1 MKKILFTIV
10 LVLLQTQSYALTNE
24 KKELCAKIIPVI
36 DHTVSATWI
45 RAIYDQLNE
54 ERDNWNYHGKEETF
68 SYKLEPENYKTIEFT
83 WRYEDESLQSISCTF
98 PDKWVLRLINMKDIL
113 VSESLKKNHK
123 DLGLGRYIRAMG
135 GLLFQKISFIDQEL
149 SPVDLVWYINSS
161 IDYSDVETG
170 AVTALLAK
178 YPFVDINKTTIKTD
192 YTLDTDEQ
200 VPLVALTVSNHP
212 DFSDE
217 MRWLLVNNEV
227 RQRIINGDFAGE
239 QFLFPYADSLVSL
252 PNNEDMQVSFN
263 ESKIVHLNRLKPFD
277 MSTNSY
283 IDCDGAFGPKAC
295 LRVIHNMFYPK
306 LAKFDETENGK
317 LYIKILIKLKDTN
330 FSVNVYSVDKNG
342 LVSLEEKKKV
352 TQPNDI
358 GIPLANHF

>member
-1 MKKILFTIV
+1 MKNILFAII

-24 KKELCAKIIPVI
+24 KKELCAKIIPII

-45 RAIYDQLNE
+45 QAIYDQLTE
-54 ERDNWNYHGKEETF
+54 ERSNWNYQGKEDAF
-68 SYKLEPENYKTIEFT
+68 SYNIEPEGYKTVEFT

-113 VSESLKKNHK
+113 VSESLKNNHK
-123 DLGLGRYIRAMG
+123 DLGLGRYIRAVG
-135 GLLFQKISFIDQEL
+135 GLLFQKISFTDQAL

-161 IDYSDVETG
+161 IDFSDVETG

-178 YPFVDINKTTIKTD
+178 YPFVDINQTTIKAD
-192 YTLDTDEQ
+192 FALDTDEQ
-200 VPLVALTVSNHP
+200 VPLVALTVSNHQ

-217 MRWLLVNNEV
+217 MRWLLVNNDV
-227 RQRIINGDFAGE
+227 RQRIVNGDFTGE
-239 QFLFPYADSLVSL
+239 HFLFPYADSSASL

-277 MSTNSY
+277 MSTSSY

-295 LRVIHNMFYPK
+295 LRIIHNMFYPK

-317 LYIKILIKLKDTN
+317 LYIKMLMKLKDN
-330 FSVNVYSVDKNG
+330 GFSINVYSVDKSG
-342 LVSLEEKKKV
+342 LVSLEGKEKV
-352 TQPNDI
+352 AQPSDI
-358 GIPLANHF
+358 GIPVLF